1 MTNVIGLGAGGH
13 SKVIID
19 ILETSSS
26 YTIYGLL
33 DPDKN
38 KHGTYIC
45 GIPVLGDDS
54 LLDNLIDTGIEHAFI
69 GIGSSGNPNIRISLY
84 NLVLGKGY
92 SIISA
97 IHSTATISKFS
108 EIGQGTSIMAAA
120 IINPNSY
127 IGENVIIN
135 TGAIIEHDCVIQSH
149 THIATGAKLAGNVR
163 VGSGSHIGAGAVIR
177 QNIRIGSNSIVGAG
191 AVVINHVPD
200 NTTVVGVPAKPLYA

>member
-108 EIGQGTSIMAAA
+108 EIGQGAG
-120 IINPNSY
+120 